1 MPTPPTHT
9 RKGKENNSEAL
20 SIILKK
26 MNMERAPR
34 PLNIKSTNI
43 LKETNNAKQ
52 GADCRAYPMK
62 ISKSRLIHEKP

>member
-1 MPTPPTHT
+1 
-9 RKGKENNSEAL
+9 
-20 SIILKK
+20 